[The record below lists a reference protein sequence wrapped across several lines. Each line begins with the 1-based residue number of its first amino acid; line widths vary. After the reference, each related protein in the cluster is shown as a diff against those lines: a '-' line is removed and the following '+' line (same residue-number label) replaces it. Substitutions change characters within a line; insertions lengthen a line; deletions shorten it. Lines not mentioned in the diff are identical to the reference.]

1 MYGLWR
7 RYVDI
12 NTFEH
17 LAREICEKVIGNISE
32 RNSDKISNKVGKL
45 ETEVNRLTKVIV
57 EKDKLIKSLN
67 NQLSENYISNKHSS
81 DINEAIDNEWHAV
94 KVKRKRNVEVSS
106 QREFSIPLENRFE
119 GMPIDKEF
127 MKLVLNSI
135 PLILR

>member
-1 MYGLWR
+1 MIFHINVEIEHFSKESLYIVINFSKENCMFIVGVCLQ
-7 RYVDI
+7 YVY
-12 NTFEH
+12 
-17 LAREICEKVIGNISE
+17 AC
-32 RNSDKISNKVGKL
+32 
-45 ETEVNRLTKVIV
+45 
-57 EKDKLIKSLN
+57 SLN
-67 NQLSENYISNKHSS
+67 KHFSDVNQ
-81 DINEAIDNEWHAV
+81 AIDNEWHAV